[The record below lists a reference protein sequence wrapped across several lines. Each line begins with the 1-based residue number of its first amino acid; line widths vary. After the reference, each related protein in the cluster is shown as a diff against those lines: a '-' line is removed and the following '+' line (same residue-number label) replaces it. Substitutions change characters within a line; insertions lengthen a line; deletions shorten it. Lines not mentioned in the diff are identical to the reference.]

1 MSDQALA
8 VLDNLECHLLCAPV
22 VDSLIRRGIEPG
34 SPREFD
40 LRIDVERAYKQGV
53 EWGDDLALL
62 DFADGRTS
70 HLGQGS
76 TGAQA
81 ELMGIGH
88 ATEKKACDNM
98 RQIRHGVRQR
108 KRHIPQ
114 VYRDHLFKGH
124 LDEIEM
130 PNRFAQWANG
140 MTSAVQ
146 FLHDVMGG
154 PQDDSLPTLDPLWFA
169 SVFLALA
176 KPTWIEK
183 IRSGPAE
190 EVFLLGQRNVAN
202 AAKGLGSD
210 VKVGL
215 THGLLLYGMCCTY
228 SEAIA
233 LSLHLLPHR
242 RAEGN
247 D

>member
-8 VLDNLECHLLCAPV
+8 VLDNLECHLLGRPI
-22 VDSLIRRGIEPG
+22 VDFLIQRGIEPD
-34 SPREFD
+34 SPEEFE
-40 LRIDVERAYKQGV
+40 LRMEVERAYKQGV
-53 EWGDDLALL
+53 EWGDELALL
-62 DFADGRTS
+62 DFAESRTR
-70 HLGQGS
+70 HLGPGS

-81 ELMGIGH
+81 KLLGIGD

-98 RQIRHGVRQR
+98 RQIKHGVRHR

-114 VYRDHLFKGH
+114 VYRDHLFDGYM
-124 LDEIEM
+124 DEIEM

-146 FLHDVMGG
+146 FLHDRIGA
-154 PQDDSLPTLDPLWFA
+154 PQDGSLPTLDPLWFA
-169 SVFLALA
+169 SVFLALT

-183 IRSGPAE
+183 IKSGSAE
-190 EVFLLGQRNVAN
+190 EVFLLGQRHVAN
-202 AAKGLGSD
+202 AAAGLESD

-215 THGLLLYGMCCTY
+215 THGLLLYGMCCVY

-242 RAEGN
+242 RAEGS

>member
-1 MSDQALA
+1 
-8 VLDNLECHLLCAPV
+8 
-22 VDSLIRRGIEPG
+22 
-34 SPREFD
+34 
-40 LRIDVERAYKQGV
+40 
-53 EWGDDLALL
+53 
-62 DFADGRTS
+62 
-70 HLGQGS
+70 
-76 TGAQA
+76 
-81 ELMGIGH
+81 
-88 ATEKKACDNM
+88 
-98 RQIRHGVRQR
+98 
-108 KRHIPQ
+108 
-114 VYRDHLFKGH
+114 
-124 LDEIEM
+124 M